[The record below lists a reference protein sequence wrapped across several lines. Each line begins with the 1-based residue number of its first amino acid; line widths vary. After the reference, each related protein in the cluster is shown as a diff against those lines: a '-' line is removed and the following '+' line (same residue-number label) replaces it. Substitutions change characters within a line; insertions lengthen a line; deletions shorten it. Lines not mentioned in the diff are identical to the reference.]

1 MTFTLNYA
9 SPMRISYL
17 PTGRPFFEPAPTSRV
32 TPRRLLSDVIVAYLE
47 SPEWQDLADSTR
59 KIWML
64 IVHRINERWGNTPI
78 SLWSKPEH
86 LMAII
91 RWRSENAHMPRTA
104 DHQLTVLHHFL
115 AWARLHGEVLVNL
128 AAGIPRLYKTGNRA
142 EIIWHEDE
150 IARFCAAAPQG
161 VSDGMRLAAL
171 TGLRRADLVGLAW
184 TEIDEIKIARVTL
197 KSRRRRKRA
206 IIPITPALRQLLDEL
221 ATRSRKPGVS
231 TVLVHAFGRSWTP
244 NSFGHAFNLVR
255 DHLDIRHIDGRKK
268 HLHDVRGTYATRLVL
283 LGLSDQQ
290 IGDVMGWSSAQ
301 VSEVRKLY
309 VQDDA
314 AITAISEHLART
326 EKCLA
331 SPQSTP
337 SDSNEVWDYLG
348 KAHDHGK

>member
-1 MTFTLNYA
+1 MTYTLNFA
-9 SPMRISYL
+9 SPVRISYS
-17 PTGRPFFEPAPTSRV
+17 PTSRSFFEPALTPNAP
-32 TPRRLLSDVIVAYLE
+32 PRRLLGDVIDAYLG
-47 SPEWQDLADSTR
+47 SPEWQDLAESTR

-64 IVHRINERWGNTPI
+64 IVNRISGRWGHTPI
-78 SLWSKPEH
+78 ALWSNPEH
-86 LMAII
+86 LTAII
-91 RWRSENAHMPRTA
+91 RWRNENSHMPRTA

-150 IARFCAAAPQG
+150 IARFCAAAPQP
-161 VSDGMRLAAL
+161 VADGMRLAAL

-184 TEIDEIKIARVTL
+184 SEIDKIKIARVTL

-231 TVLVHAFGRSWTP
+231 TVLVHAYGRSWTP
-244 NSFGHAFNLVR
+244 NSFGHAFNVVR
-255 DHLDIRHIDGRKK
+255 DRLDIRHIDGRRK

-290 IGDVMGWSSAQ
+290 VGDVMGWSTAQ

-314 AITAISEHLART
+314 AITAISERLART
-326 EKCLA
+326 EICLA
-331 SPQSTP
+331 S
-337 SDSNEVWDYLG
+337 
-348 KAHDHGK
+348 

>member
-1 MTFTLNYA
+1 MTYTLNYA
-9 SPMRISYL
+9 SPVRISYS
-17 PTGRPFFEPAPTSRV
+17 PANRPLLETPLTARKAP
-32 TPRRLLSDVIVAYLE
+32 PCRLLRHVIEAYLE
-47 SPEWQDLADSTR
+47 SPEWQDLAPSTR
-59 KIWML
+59 KIWIL
-64 IVHRINERWGNTPI
+64 IVNRIRDRWGGTPI
-78 SLWSKPEH
+78 ELWSNPEH
-86 LMAII
+86 LMAVI
-91 RWRSENAHMPRTA
+91 RWRNENAHMPRTA

-150 IARFCAAAPQG
+150 IARFCAAAPQP
-161 VSDGMRLAAL
+161 VADSMRLAAL

-184 TEIDEIKIARVTL
+184 SEIDKIKIARVTL

-206 IIPITPALRQLLDEL
+206 IIPLTPALRQLLDEL
-221 ATRSRKPGVS
+221 ATRNRKPGVS

-255 DHLDIRHIDGRKK
+255 DQLDIRHIDGRKK

-290 IGDVMGWSSAQ
+290 VGDIMGWSAAQ

-314 AITAISEHLART
+314 AITAISERLART
-326 EKCLA
+326 EICLA
-331 SPQSTP
+331 S
-337 SDSNEVWDYLG
+337 
-348 KAHDHGK
+348 